1 MPNHSFTSFL
11 TAAVKLTR
19 LNKIFKISNL
29 LYNKKELNKET
40 YMNIYKYLGK
50 EFKCE
55 YCGNTHKI
63 NIKFIEKG
71 KVEEIPEILKKYL
84 PQENKILILADNI
97 TYEVAGKK
105 IENILKEG
113 GSVKSVIL
121 NPEGE
126 KKVTAQEKYLA
137 KIEKKLSD
145 EKIIITAGTG
155 TITDLGKIIG
165 DKFNIPVICFP
176 TAASMNAYTSPV
188 AAYIKEG
195 VKFTISVKSAEGIFM
210 DFDTIKNAPS
220 ELTKSGFADSLAK
233 SFANTDWKI
242 SSIITGEYFC
252 LLPYKIVSAVE
263 KKYINNG
270 KLIKKRDKKTIEYL
284 MEGLNLGGIS
294 MAIAG
299 KSSPASGGEH
309 LISHFLDMYAHQNS
323 REVFN
328 FHGIQV
334 ASGIFISSLLYEEIK
349 NLELKQIKEMI
360 NKRNIDYSEKFEK
373 LISYFPSGKEILRK
387 EFENKM
393 KNLKFVREKL
403 SEKWEEIK
411 KNVLQ
416 MTIPSKKIK
425 KIFEEVD
432 IPFYLKDIGV
442 DEKLAFDNITLA
454 RFIRNRITILDI
466 ADEIGILESF
476 AKRYIKGDL
485 K

>member
-1 MPNHSFTSFL
+1 MD
-11 TAAVKLTR
+11 
-19 LNKIFKISNL
+19 
-29 LYNKKELNKET
+29 
-40 YMNIYKYLGK
+40 IYKYLGK
-50 EFKCE
+50 EFKCD
-55 YCGNTHKI
+55 YCGRRHKVG
-63 NIKFIEKG
+63 IKFIEKG
-71 KVEEIPEILKKYL
+71 KIEEISEILKKYL
-84 PQENKILILADNI
+84 PQKNKILILSDNI
-97 TYEVAGKK
+97 TYEVAGEK
-105 IENILKEG
+105 IENILKEV

-126 KKVTAQEKYLA
+126 KRVTAQEKYLGQ
-137 KIEKKLSD
+137 IEKNLSD
-145 EKIIITAGTG
+145 EKTIITVGTG
-155 TITDLGKIIG
+155 TITDIGKITG
-165 DKFNIPVICFP
+165 NKFNIPVVCFP

-210 DFDTIKNAPS
+210 DFETIKNAPY

-252 LLPYKIVSAVE
+252 SLPYKIVSEAE
-263 KKYINNG
+263 KKYIDKG
-270 KLIKKRDKKTIEYL
+270 KLIKKRDKKIIEYL

-294 MAIAG
+294 MALAG

-323 REVFN
+323 QEIFN

-334 ASGIFISSLLYEEIK
+334 ASGIYISSLLYDEIK
-349 NLELKQIKEMI
+349 DLNSYQIKNMI
-360 NKRNIDYSEKFEK
+360 EKNKINYSEKFEK
-373 LISYFPSGKEILRK
+373 LINYFPSGKEILRK

-403 SEKWEEIK
+403 SEKWEKIK
-411 KNVLQ
+411 ENAFQ
-416 MTIPSKKIK
+416 MTIPSKNVK
-425 KIFEEVD
+425 KIFEEAD

-442 DEKLAFDNITLA
+442 DENLAFDNITLA

-476 AKRYIKGDL
+476 VKRYIKGNL